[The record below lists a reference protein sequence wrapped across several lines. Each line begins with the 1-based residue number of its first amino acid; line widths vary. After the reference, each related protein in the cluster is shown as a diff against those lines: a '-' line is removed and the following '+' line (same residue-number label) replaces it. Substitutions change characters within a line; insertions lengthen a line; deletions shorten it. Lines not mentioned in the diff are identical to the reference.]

1 MAMSIELLPNE
12 VWLEIFSYIHIG
24 DITCAFLRLNNR
36 LTNLI
41 HSLPTNVHH
50 YEMNESYFY
59 GHLTIRHTHIS
70 VRDGRSFS
78 FHYNRK
84 HLVWLCFDR
93 PSQRQLQFLQST
105 YFPNL
110 KHLHFNGIGTINHDV
125 AQFYYTIFNSN
136 HANDIPSLIS
146 CSITRQFDI
155 RRKYV
160 LIHPGEGE
168 MKKIKCWLIPKMFIN
183 WKQNFYLVKIYRVI
197 FVC

>member
-1 MAMSIELLPNE
+1 MFIIMK
-12 VWLEIFSYIHIG
+12 
-24 DITCAFLRLNNR
+24 R
-36 LTNLI
+36 TNLN
-41 HSLPTNVHH
+41 SE
-50 YEMNESYFY
+50 Y
-59 GHLTIRHTHIS
+59 
-70 VRDGRSFS
+70 
-78 FHYNRK
+78 
-84 HLVWLCFDR
+84 
-93 PSQRQLQFLQST
+93 
-105 YFPNL
+105 L
-110 KHLHFNGIGTINHDV
+110 KHLHFNGIDIINHDV

-155 RRKYV
+155 RRKHV